1 MFIRWLGFRQ
11 VAIDLQSDA
20 RFEGRSSYNMRR
32 KLNMAFEIITSQSN
46 KPLLFSVK
54 AGFVIALFA
63 LLYIIYLVLCVIFKG
78 DVLSGWT
85 STVASIYLMGGILL
99 CAIGILGIY
108 IGNIF
113 NETKSRPLYVIAE
126 CLNKEE
132 S

>member
-11 VAIDLQSDA
+11 TAIDLEADI
-20 RFEGRSSYNMRR
+20 RYEGASSYNMRR

-54 AGFVIALFA
+54 AGFAIALFA

-113 NETKSRPLYVIAE
+113 NEAKGRPLYVIAE